1 MVPIKRKIAIPD
13 FYGVGKHIYEDE
25 LGWRLSMKKPLVV
38 SKEIFRDQ
46 VVDVGLNLGFYYI
59 DNDIFLRHP

>member
-25 LGWRLSMKKPLVV
+25 LGWRLSMMISKIETFNKQKK
-38 SKEIFRDQ
+38 K
-46 VVDVGLNLGFYYI
+46 
-59 DNDIFLRHP
+59 